1 MGRGESRYALKSL
14 HCEPGYLGLCLE
26 SLSDW
31 CELKENFGWV
41 SYWAGC
47 YCRDRVKILISRI
60 LFTISKC
67 SHAWLQHFLL
77 ETKAIEWV
85 VCVLLYAVNIL
96 FNDVFTLLLA
106 VWPTSIFQSLSCHF
120 CASMYFQ
127 RTAC

>member
-1 MGRGESRYALKSL
+1 MVEEMGRGESRYALKSS

-77 ETKAIEWV
+77 ETGRLRFV
-85 VCVLLYAVNIL
+85 VCSQHPIQRRFYIAVGSVAN
-96 FNDVFTLLLA
+96 
-106 VWPTSIFQSLSCHF
+106 
-120 CASMYFQ
+120 
-127 RTAC
+127 